1 MDKGVSGME
10 SAHKPSQGFY
20 ARIEMFHSLR
30 FRLLVTLI
38 LVVVAAIGGMAF
50 FNTLATTRMFTRYEE
65 DRRTTRHQRLEWLLA
80 QHYVQNENWSGVQPV
95 VERMGQ
101 ITGERVILTDQEG
114 QILADSAGEL
124 VGQTVD
130 QDWDTPAAQILY
142 HGTEVGV
149 LYTDFSGWDVDPE
162 KVFPDS
168 AKVRPPPPPGAEPE
182 SMAFLASVNRVLLIV
197 AVVAGLSAMLLILGL
212 SRRILAPVEALTAAV
227 RRMEAGDL
235 SQRVEITSRDE
246 IGDLARAFNAMA
258 DGLARLEELR
268 RNMVTDV
275 AHELRTPL
283 SNIRGYLEAL
293 QDGVVEPEKHIIDS
307 LHAEAMLLNRLV
319 DDLQELSLAEAG
331 HLKLKRQPVALADIV
346 DKAIEAVRPRAEAEG
361 ITLQVDLPE
370 DLLVDVDPQRM
381 GQVLRNLLENAL
393 THTTSGGEIAV
404 AAHDACPEPG
414 RRACPEPGRRDDQ
427 WVEVSVRDT
436 GSGIAAEDLPYV
448 FERFY
453 RADKSRSR
461 ATGGAGLGLAI
472 AKQLV
477 EAHGGRIWVES
488 TEGEGSTFTF
498 ALPISINSQEMI
510 H

>member
-1 MDKGVSGME
+1 MAK
-10 SAHKPSQGFY
+10 QW
-20 ARIEMFHSLR
+20 RMFHSLR
-30 FRLLVTLI
+30 LRLLVVLI
-38 LVVVAAIGGMAF
+38 LVVVAAVGGMAF

-65 DRRTTRHQRLEWLLA
+65 DRRMTRHQRFEGLLT
-80 QHYVQNENWSGVQPV
+80 QHYAQNENWSDVQPV
-95 VERMGQ
+95 VERIGQ
-101 ITGERVILTDQEG
+101 ITGERVILADEEG
-114 QILADSAGEL
+114 QIIADSAGEL
-124 VGQTVD
+124 IGQPVGG
-130 QDWDTPAAQILY
+130 DWDTPAAQILH

-149 LYTDFSGWDVDPE
+149 LYTDFLGWDVDPE
-162 KVFPDS
+162 SKAFPDS
-168 AKVRPPPPPGAEPE
+168 ARFPPPPPLRVEPE
-182 SMAFLASVNRVLLIV
+182 SVGFLASVNRTLLLI
-197 AVVAGLSAMLLILGL
+197 AVVAGLGAVLLILGL

-235 SQRVEITSRDE
+235 SQRVEVTSRDE
-246 IGDLARAFNAMA
+246 IGELAQAFNAMA

-293 QDGVVEPEKHIIDS
+293 QDGVIEPERGIIDS
-307 LHAEAMLLNRLV
+307 LHGEAMLLNHLV
-319 DDLQELSLAEAG
+319 DDLQDLSLAEAG
-331 HLKLKRQPVALADIV
+331 HLKLERQPVALADIV
-346 DKAIEAVRPRAEAEG
+346 DRAVEAVRPRVEAERV
-361 ITLQVDLPE
+361 TVQVDLPE

-393 THTTSGGEIAV
+393 THTPPDGEIAI
-404 AAHDACPEPG
+404 AAHTEG
-414 RRACPEPGRRDDQ
+414 Q

-472 AKQLV
+472 ARQLV

-488 TEGEGSTFTF
+488 TEREGSTFTF
-498 ALPISINSQEMI
+498 ALPTSINSQEVI

>member
-1 MDKGVSGME
+1 MAK
-10 SAHKPSQGFY
+10 Q
-20 ARIEMFHSLR
+20 RRMFHSLR
-30 FRLLVTLI
+30 LRLLVVLI
-38 LVVVAAIGGMAF
+38 LVVVAAVGGMAF

-65 DRRTTRHQRLEWLLA
+65 DRRTTRHQRFEGLLA
-80 QHYVQNENWSGVQPV
+80 QHYAQNENWSDVQPV
-95 VERMGQ
+95 VERIGQ
-101 ITGERVILTDQEG
+101 ITGERVILADEEG
-114 QILADSAGEL
+114 QIIADSRGEL
-124 VGQTVD
+124 IGQPVG
-130 QDWDTPAAQILY
+130 QDWDTPAAQIIH

-149 LYTDFSGWDVDPE
+149 LYTDFRGWDVDSG
-162 KVFPDS
+162 KVFLDS
-168 AKVRPPPPPGAEPE
+168 ARVPPPPYPGVEPE
-182 SMAFLASVNRVLLIV
+182 SRVFLASVNRVLLIV
-197 AVVAGLSAMLLILGL
+197 AVVAGLGAVLLILGL

-235 SQRVEITSRDE
+235 SQRVDITSRDE
-246 IGDLARAFNAMA
+246 IGELARAFNAMA

-283 SNIRGYLEAL
+283 SNIRGYLEAI
-293 QDGVVEPEKHIIDS
+293 QDGVVQPEGRIIDS
-307 LHAEAMLLNRLV
+307 LYEEAVLLHHLV

-331 HLKLKRQPVALADIV
+331 HLELERQPMALADIV
-346 DKAIEAVRPRAEAEG
+346 DRAVGAIRPRAEAKRVA
-361 ITLQVDLPE
+361 LHVDLPE
-370 DLLVDVDPQRM
+370 DLLVDVDPQRI
-381 GQVLRNLLENAL
+381 GQVLRNLLDNAL
-393 THTTSGGEIAV
+393 THMPPGGEIAV
-404 AAHDACPEPG
+404 AAHTEG
-414 RRACPEPGRRDDQ
+414 Q

-472 AKQLV
+472 ARQLV

-498 ALPISINSQEMI
+498 ALPISINSQEII